1 LGIRQ
6 GAAAAPEQLQVS
18 SMDELLDLCASDDE
32 GLLADGL
39 LAHVPATQPTAQ
51 TTTTISSISSSSSS
65 SSDSSDEGED
75 IFASAAEVS
84 RRRAAAKKAQV
95 AAAAEEN
102 AAARAAQAED
112 ADRRKRER
120 AASRRASRSRS
131 RSVSPELTASP
142 PRASTTAPATAGA
155 GAAASGTAR
164 ASRRKRKRSKRSRQ
178 FYGVYLL
185 ASLHPSHTR
194 SAYIGFTVNPPRR
207 IRQHNGEVKGG
218 AWKTHSKRPWEMQL
232 VLHGFPSQVVAL
244 QFEWAW
250 QQPLKSK
257 PMRDAMYRAGL
268 SERGDASR
276 KVKVLCEMLS
286 LPPWSRYPLT
296 LRWLK
301 PENRAK
307 LLRGCRPL
315 PPNIRVTEG
324 SVDQIECARIVFLD
338 SRWPARPTRRYL
350 YA

>member
-1 LGIRQ
+1 
-6 GAAAAPEQLQVS
+6 
-18 SMDELLDLCASDDE
+18 MDELLDLCGSDDE
-32 GLLADGL
+32 LGSAMLV
-39 LAHVPATQPTAQ
+39 HVPTTQPSTQ
-51 TTTTISSISSSSSS
+51 PSFGT
-65 SSDSSDEGED
+65 SSDSDEDEDED

-84 RRRAAAKKAQV
+84 RRRAAAKKADAT
-95 AAAAEEN
+95 AAAQKK
-102 AAARAAQAED
+102 AAAQRAETERRTQA
-112 ADRRKRER
+112 
-120 AASRRASRSRS
+120 RASRRS
-131 RSVSPELTASP
+131 RSVSPELTSSP
-142 PRASTTAPATAGA
+142 PRATAVAMHAGDAAGA
-155 GAAASGTAR
+155 P
-164 ASRRKRKRSKRSRQ
+164 SRRKRKRSKRPRQ

-185 ASLHPSHTR
+185 ASLHPSHAR

-218 AWKTHSKRPWEMQL
+218 AWKTHRKRPWEMQL

-286 LPPWSRYPLT
+286 LPPWNRYPLT

-301 PENRAK
+301 PENQAT

-315 PPNIRVTEG
+315 PPNIRTCVG
-324 SVDQIECARIVFLD
+324 SVDTVECAPHCA
-338 SRWPARPTRRYL
+338 SPP
-350 YA
+350 

>member
-1 LGIRQ
+1 M
-6 GAAAAPEQLQVS
+6 E
-18 SMDELLDLCASDDE
+18 ELLDLCGSDDDDE
-32 GLLADGL
+32 LLGAGL
-39 LAHVPATQPTAQ
+39 LAHVPATQPSAQ
-51 TTTTISSISSSSSS
+51 S
-65 SSDSSDEGED
+65 SSDSSSDSDEGED

-84 RRRAAAKKAQV
+84 RRRAAAKKAQ
-95 AAAAEEN
+95 A
-102 AAARAAQAED
+102 AAARAAE
-112 ADRRKRER
+112 ADRREPRR
-120 AASRRASRSRS
+120 AASRRASRSCS

-142 PRASTTAPATAGA
+142 AQSSTAAAAT
-155 GAAASGTAR
+155 GAAASGAVASSGA
-164 ASRRKRKRSKRSRQ
+164 ASRRKRKRSKRPRQ

-185 ASLHPSHTR
+185 ASLHPSHSR

-315 PPNIRVTEG
+315 PPNIHVTEG
-324 SVDQIECARIVFLD
+324 SVDQIECARIVFLR
-338 SRWPARPTRRYL
+338 SRWPVPPTRQHL
-350 YA
+350 YAC